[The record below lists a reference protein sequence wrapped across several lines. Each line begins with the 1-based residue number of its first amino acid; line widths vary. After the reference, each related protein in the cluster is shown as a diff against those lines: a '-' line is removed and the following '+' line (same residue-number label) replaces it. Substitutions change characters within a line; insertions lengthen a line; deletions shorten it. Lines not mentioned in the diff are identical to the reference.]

1 MKFQTG
7 HACQLA
13 EKEVTPCDIAMEQEA
28 SFLLFMKKIPN
39 QLIIASG
46 NGTITFVVNSYFGSW
61 LE

>member
-7 HACQLA
+7 YACQLS
-13 EKEVTPCDIAMEQEA
+13 EKEVTPFDIAMDQEA
-28 SFLLFMKKIPN
+28 STLLFVKKIPN

-61 LE
+61 FE